1 MSEAVGLRKPHPEI
15 FQLACQQLGV
25 IPQQCIFVGDNEV
38 ADICGAKALDMKT
51 ILFDPQQKVT
61 STQADHRVK
70 SFQDILSILKIK

>member
-1 MSEAVGLRKPHPEI
+1 
-15 FQLACQQLGV
+15 
-25 IPQQCIFVGDNEV
+25 
-38 ADICGAKALDMKT
+38 MKT